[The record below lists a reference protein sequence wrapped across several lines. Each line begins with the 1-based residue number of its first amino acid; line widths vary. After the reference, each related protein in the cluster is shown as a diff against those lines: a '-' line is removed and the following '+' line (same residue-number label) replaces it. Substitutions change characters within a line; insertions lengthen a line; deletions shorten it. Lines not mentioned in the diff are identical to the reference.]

1 MIFKIRVI
9 PNSKEESVI
18 EDDGVIIVKV
28 RAKAEKNKA
37 NMAVVKLLEKYYGKR
52 VRIVYGMKSK
62 DKMVEIES

>member
-1 MIFKIRVI
+1 MMLKIRVI
-9 PNSKEESVI
+9 SSSKEESVT
-18 EDDGVIIVKV
+18 EEDGVIIVKV

-62 DKMVEIES
+62 DKMVEIE